1 MESSALLPLITGAVS
16 TATEKVLK
24 DVALPPAIKTA
35 QAIRMYGRRN
45 VERWLAEGLVIT
57 NRNKIDR
64 QQIAAVAGTS
74 NRLSYRKVTG
84 RSAPKLQTER
94 HD

>member
-1 MESSALLPLITGAVS
+1 
-16 TATEKVLK
+16 
-24 DVALPPAIKTA
+24 
-35 QAIRMYGRRN
+35 MYGRRN